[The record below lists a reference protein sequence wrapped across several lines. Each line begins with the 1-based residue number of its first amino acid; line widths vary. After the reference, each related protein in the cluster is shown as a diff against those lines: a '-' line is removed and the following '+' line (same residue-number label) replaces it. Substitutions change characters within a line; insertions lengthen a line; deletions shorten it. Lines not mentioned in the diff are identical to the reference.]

1 MLMDGRRVLEEGQ
14 PVWLQVQLEGGT
26 EVSTALIV
34 RKAAP

>member
-1 MLMDGRRVLEEGQ
+1 
-14 PVWLQVQLEGGT
+14 VWLQVQLEGGT